1 MKRFRQLISVCLLC
15 FISASCNLW
24 PGELGQVDLP
34 YDESEARRIEQ
45 QSIEDESES
54 EPKSIEES
62 LKSIRERAPSATDE
76 APRAVRELETGLEPL
91 SVAEMRALVLE
102 NNLDLDVALLDPK
115 IARMQVSAEEGRFDA
130 LIGSRFAFR
139 SIDAPRLNQNLLD
152 FTSDDAVVDGVTV
165 KPTEIEQK
173 RDELDFDLGVRLPL
187 PTGGEIEVKGLLDRK
202 RTWDPKDFDQYL
214 TGTRFSL
221 SQPLLRNAGRNAS
234 YASIRL
240 ARVDQRISE
249 VRTKLAALR
258 ILARAEKAY
267 WRLFAA
273 RKLLD
278 VRAEQF
284 RLASESLDLVQR
296 RVEQGLTARVEIAR
310 TEVGLYQRVEALIVA
325 EVAWRLRQ
333 RDLKV
338 FLATERFPLR
348 GERMIDVTT
357 EPLLAGLDLD
367 EDALMQRALEERLE
381 LIEVEL
387 GIVRDGI
394 EIAYRE
400 NQVLPIVNLDFEY
413 GTLGR
418 DNNSLGR
425 AWNSQ
430 WDLEHYDVSV
440 GVTFEFPLTNQR
452 RRAQRDT
459 TLLSKSRRLATQR
472 ARELMVRE
480 EVLDILDIINRNW
493 QRIVAA
499 RQNVIVA
506 GVNYDAE
513 LRQFEQ
519 GLRTMREVFEALS
532 DLGDAQVREIGA
544 IVDYQIA
551 QIDLAFATGTLL
563 GYARVGLTP
572 LKIPEN

>member
-1 MKRFRQLISVCLLC
+1 MSRVCRLISVCMLGIL
-15 FISASCNLW
+15 SASCNLW

-34 YDESEARRIEQ
+34 YEPQEARRIEQ
-45 QSIEDESES
+45 QSIEEESES
-54 EPKSIEES
+54 APKSIEES
-62 LKSIRERAPSATDE
+62 LKSIRERVPSAKDE
-76 APRAVRELETGLEPL
+76 APQAVRELESGLEPL
-91 SVAEMRALVLE
+91 TVAEMRALVLE
-102 NNLDLDVALLDPK
+102 NNLDLDVALLDPD
-115 IARMQVSAEEGRFDA
+115 IARLQISAEEGRFDA
-130 LIGSRFAFR
+130 VIGSRFAFR
-139 SIDAPRLNQNLLD
+139 RVETPRLNQNLVD
-152 FTSDDAVVDGVTV
+152 FTSDDPVLDGAEV
-165 KPTEIEQK
+165 KPTEIGQT

-187 PTGGEIEVKGLLDRK
+187 PTGGEIAVKGLLDRK
-202 RTWDPKDFDQYL
+202 RTLDPKNFSQYL
-214 TGTRFSL
+214 AGTRFSL
-221 SQPLLRNAGRNAS
+221 SQPLLRDAGRNAS
-234 YASIRL
+234 FASIRL

-249 VRTKLAALR
+249 VRTKLAAMR

-284 RLASESLDLVQR
+284 RLAQESLDLVYR

-325 EVAWRLRQ
+325 EVEWRLRQ

-338 FLATERFPLR
+338 FLATKRFPLR

-367 EDALMQRALEERLE
+367 ADALIQRALDERLE

-394 EIAYRE
+394 EIAFRE

-413 GTLGR
+413 GTLSR
-418 DNNSLGR
+418 DDSLDN
-425 AWNSQ
+425 AWTSQ
-430 WDLEHYDVSV
+430 WDFDNPDLSV
-440 GVTFEFPLTNQR
+440 GIRFEIPFTNQR
-452 RRAQRDT
+452 RLAQRDT
-459 TLLSKSRRLATQR
+459 ALLAKSQRLATQR

-480 EVLDILDIINRNW
+480 EVFDMLDIIDRNW

-532 DLGDAQVREIGA
+532 DLGDAQIREIGA

-563 GYARVGLTP
+563 GYSRVSLAP
-572 LKIPEN
+572 LEIPVN

>member
-1 MKRFRQLISVCLLC
+1 MSRVRRLISVCLLG
-15 FISASCNLW
+15 ILSASCNLW

-34 YDESEARRIEQ
+34 YEAQETRRIEQ

-54 EPKSIEES
+54 APKSIEES
-62 LKSIRERAPSATDE
+62 LKSIRERVPSAKDE
-76 APRAVRELETGLEPL
+76 TPQAVRELESGLEPL
-91 SVAEMRALVLE
+91 TVAEMRALVLE
-102 NNLDLDVALLDPK
+102 NNLDLDVALLDPE
-115 IARMQVSAEEGRFDA
+115 IASLQVSAEEGRFDA
-130 LIGSRFAFR
+130 VIGSRFAFR
-139 SIDAPRLNQNLLD
+139 RLETPRLNQNLVD
-152 FTSDDAVVDGVTV
+152 FTSDDPVVDGVTV
-165 KPTEIEQK
+165 KPTEIGQT

-187 PTGGEIEVKGLLDRK
+187 PTGGEIAVKGLLDRK
-202 RTWDPKDFDQYL
+202 RTLDPKNFEQYL
-214 TGTRFSL
+214 AGTRFSL
-221 SQPLLRNAGRNAS
+221 SQPLLRDAGRNAS
-234 YASIRL
+234 FASIRL

-249 VRTKLAALR
+249 VRTKLAAMR

-284 RLASESLDLVQR
+284 RLAQESLDLVNR

-325 EVAWRLRQ
+325 EVEWRLRQ

-338 FLATERFPLR
+338 FLATKRFPLR

-367 EDALMQRALEERLE
+367 ADALIQRALDERLE

-394 EIAYRE
+394 EIAFRE

-413 GTLGR
+413 GTLSR
-418 DNNSLGR
+418 DDSLDN
-425 AWNSQ
+425 AWTSQ
-430 WDLEHYDVSV
+430 WDFDNPDLSV
-440 GVTFEFPLTNQR
+440 GIRFEIPFTNQR
-452 RRAQRDT
+452 RLAQRDT
-459 TLLSKSRRLATQR
+459 ALLAKSQRLATQR

-480 EVLDILDIINRNW
+480 EVFDMLDIIDRNW

-532 DLGDAQVREIGA
+532 DLGDAQIREIGA

-563 GYARVGLTP
+563 GYSRVSLAP
-572 LKIPEN
+572 LEIPVN

>member
-1 MKRFRQLISVCLLC
+1 MCRLISICLWVILC
-15 FISASCNLW
+15 ASCNLW
-24 PGELGQVDLP
+24 PDKLGQVDLP
-34 YDESEARRIEQ
+34 YDAPEARRIEQ
-45 QSIEDESES
+45 QSIQDESDS
-54 EPKSIEES
+54 APKSIEES
-62 LKSIRERAPSATDE
+62 LKSIRERTPSAKDE

-91 SVAEMRALVLE
+91 TVAEMRAIVLQ
-102 NNLDLDVALLDPK
+102 NNLDLDVALLDPE
-115 IARMQVSAEEGRFDA
+115 IARLQVSAEEGRFDA
-130 LIGSRFAFR
+130 VIGSRFAFR
-139 SIDAPRLNQNLLD
+139 RLETPRLNQNLVD
-152 FTSDDAVVDGVTV
+152 FTSDDPVLDGATV
-165 KPTEIEQK
+165 KPTEIEQT

-187 PTGGEIEVKGLLDRK
+187 PTGGEIAVKGLLDRK
-202 RTWDPKDFDQYL
+202 RTLDPKNFEQYL
-214 TGTRFSL
+214 AGTRFSL
-221 SQPLLRNAGRNAS
+221 SQPLLRNAGRNVS
-234 YASIRL
+234 FASIRL

-249 VRTKLAALR
+249 VRTKLAAMR

-273 RKLLD
+273 RQLLD

-284 RLASESLDLVQR
+284 RLAQESLDLVRR

-325 EVAWRLRQ
+325 EVEWRLRQ

-367 EDALMQRALEERLE
+367 ADALIQRGLEERLE

-394 EIAYRE
+394 EIAFRQ

-413 GTLGR
+413 GTLAR
-418 DNNSLGR
+418 DSSFGS
-425 AWNSQ
+425 AWTSQ
-430 WDLEHYDVSV
+430 WDFDQPDLSV
-440 GVTFEFPLTNQR
+440 GIKFEIPFTNQR
-452 RRAQRDT
+452 RLAQRDT
-459 TLLSKSRRLATQR
+459 ALLAKSQRLATRR

-480 EVLDILDIINRNW
+480 EVLDILDILDRNW

-563 GYARVGLTP
+563 GYSRVSLAP
-572 LKIPEN
+572 LGIPRN

>member
-1 MKRFRQLISVCLLC
+1 MSRVRRLISVCLLG
-15 FISASCNLW
+15 ILSASCNLW

-34 YDESEARRIEQ
+34 YEPQEARRIEQ

-54 EPKSIEES
+54 APKSIEES
-62 LKSIRERAPSATDE
+62 LKSIRERVPSAKDE
-76 APRAVRELETGLEPL
+76 TPQAVRELESGLEPL
-91 SVAEMRALVLE
+91 TVAEMRALVLE
-102 NNLDLDVALLDPK
+102 NNLDLDVALLDPD
-115 IARMQVSAEEGRFDA
+115 IARLQVSAEEGRFDA
-130 LIGSRFAFR
+130 VIGSRFAFR
-139 SIDAPRLNQNLLD
+139 RVETPRLNQNLVD
-152 FTSDDAVVDGVTV
+152 FTSDDPVLDGAEV
-165 KPTEIEQK
+165 KPTEIGQT

-187 PTGGEIEVKGLLDRK
+187 PTGGEIAVKGLLDRK
-202 RTWDPKDFDQYL
+202 RTLDPKNFSQYL
-214 TGTRFSL
+214 AGTRFSL
-221 SQPLLRNAGRNAS
+221 SQPLLRDAGRNAS
-234 YASIRL
+234 FASIRL

-249 VRTKLAALR
+249 VRTKLAAMR

-284 RLASESLDLVQR
+284 RLAQESLDLVYR

-325 EVAWRLRQ
+325 EVEWRLRQ

-338 FLATERFPLR
+338 FLATKRFPLR

-367 EDALMQRALEERLE
+367 ADALIQRALDERLE

-394 EIAYRE
+394 EIAFRE

-413 GTLGR
+413 GTLSR
-418 DNNSLGR
+418 DDSLDS
-425 AWNSQ
+425 AWTSQ
-430 WDLEHYDVSV
+430 WDFDNPDLSV
-440 GVTFEFPLTNQR
+440 GIRFEIPFTNQR
-452 RRAQRDT
+452 RLAQRDT
-459 TLLSKSRRLATQR
+459 ALLAKSQRLATQR

-480 EVLDILDIINRNW
+480 EVFDMLDIIDRNW

-532 DLGDAQVREIGA
+532 DLGDAQIREIGA

-563 GYARVGLTP
+563 GYSRVSLAP
-572 LKIPEN
+572 LEIPVN

>member
-1 MKRFRQLISVCLLC
+1 MSRVRRLISVCLLG
-15 FISASCNLW
+15 ILSASCNLW

-34 YDESEARRIEQ
+34 YEPQEARRIEQ
-45 QSIEDESES
+45 QSIEEESES
-54 EPKSIEES
+54 APKSIEES
-62 LKSIRERAPSATDE
+62 LKSIRERVPSAKDE
-76 APRAVRELETGLEPL
+76 APQAVRELESGLEPL
-91 SVAEMRALVLE
+91 TVAEMRALVLE
-102 NNLDLDVALLDPK
+102 NNLDLDVALLDPD
-115 IARMQVSAEEGRFDA
+115 IARLQISAEEGRFDA
-130 LIGSRFAFR
+130 VIGSRFAFR
-139 SIDAPRLNQNLLD
+139 RVETPRLNQNLVD
-152 FTSDDAVVDGVTV
+152 FTSDDPVLDGAEV
-165 KPTEIEQK
+165 KPTEIGQT

-187 PTGGEIEVKGLLDRK
+187 PTGGEIAVKGLLDRK
-202 RTWDPKDFDQYL
+202 RTLDPKNFSQYL
-214 TGTRFSL
+214 AGTRFSL
-221 SQPLLRNAGRNAS
+221 SQPLLRDAGRNAS
-234 YASIRL
+234 FASIRL

-249 VRTKLAALR
+249 VRTKLAAMR

-284 RLASESLDLVQR
+284 RLAQESLDLVYR

-325 EVAWRLRQ
+325 EVEWRLRQ

-338 FLATERFPLR
+338 FLATKRFPLR

-367 EDALMQRALEERLE
+367 ADALIQRALDERLE

-394 EIAYRE
+394 EIAFRE

-413 GTLGR
+413 GTLSR
-418 DNNSLGR
+418 DDSLDN
-425 AWNSQ
+425 AWTSQ
-430 WDLEHYDVSV
+430 WDFDNPDLSV
-440 GVTFEFPLTNQR
+440 GIRFEIPFTNQR
-452 RRAQRDT
+452 RLAQRDT
-459 TLLSKSRRLATQR
+459 ALLAKSQRLATQR

-480 EVLDILDIINRNW
+480 EVFDMLDIIDRNW

-532 DLGDAQVREIGA
+532 DLGDAQIREIGA

-563 GYARVGLTP
+563 GYSRVSLAP
-572 LKIPEN
+572 LEIPVN

>member
-1 MKRFRQLISVCLLC
+1 MNWVRYLIPVCLIC
-15 FISASCNLW
+15 IMSASCNLW

-34 YDESEARRIEQ
+34 YDASEARQLEQ
-45 QSIEDESES
+45 QSIKDESET

-76 APRAVRELETGLEPL
+76 APRAVRELEAGLEPL

-102 NNLDLDVALLDPK
+102 NNLDLEVALLDPK
-115 IARMQVSAEEGRFDA
+115 IASLQISAEEGRFDA

-139 SIDAPRLNQNLLD
+139 RIDAPRLNQNLVD
-152 FTSDDAVVDGVTV
+152 FTSEDPVIDGVEV

-173 RDELDFDLGVRLPL
+173 RDELDLDLGVRVPL
-187 PTGGEIEVKGLLDRK
+187 PTGGEVAVKGLLDRK

-240 ARVDQRISE
+240 ARVDHRISE
-249 VRTKLAALR
+249 VRTKLMALR

-284 RLASESLDLVQR
+284 RLASESLDLVRR
-296 RVEQGLTARVEIAR
+296 RVAQGLTARVEIAR

-325 EVAWRLRQ
+325 EVEWRLRQ

-338 FLATERFPLR
+338 FLATKRFPLR

-367 EDALMQRALEERLE
+367 EDALIQRALEERLE

-394 EIAYRE
+394 EIAFRE

-418 DNNSLGR
+418 DSNSFSN

-430 WDLEHYDVSV
+430 WDFDYSDVSV
-440 GVTFEFPLTNQR
+440 GVKFEFPFTNQR

-459 TLLSKSRRLATQR
+459 ALLSKSRRLATQR

-480 EVLDILDIINRNW
+480 EVLDILDIIDRNW

-506 GVNYDAE
+506 GVNYDSE

-532 DLGDAQVREIGA
+532 DLGDAQIREIGA

-563 GYARVGLTP
+563 GYARVSLAP
-572 LKIPEN
+572 LAIPDN

>member
-1 MKRFRQLISVCLLC
+1 MSRVCRLISVCMLGIL
-15 FISASCNLW
+15 SASCNLW

-34 YDESEARRIEQ
+34 YEPQEARRIEQ

-54 EPKSIEES
+54 APKSIEES
-62 LKSIRERAPSATDE
+62 LKAIRERVPSAKDE
-76 APRAVRELETGLEPL
+76 APQAVRELESGLEPL
-91 SVAEMRALVLE
+91 TVAEMRALVLE
-102 NNLDLDVALLDPK
+102 NNLDLDVALLDPD
-115 IARMQVSAEEGRFDA
+115 IARLQISAEEGRFDA
-130 LIGSRFAFR
+130 VIGSRFAFR
-139 SIDAPRLNQNLLD
+139 RVETPRLNQNLVD
-152 FTSDDAVVDGVTV
+152 FTSDDPVLDGAEV
-165 KPTEIEQK
+165 KPTEIGQT

-187 PTGGEIEVKGLLDRK
+187 PTGGEIAVKGLLDRK
-202 RTWDPKDFDQYL
+202 RTLDPKNFSQYL
-214 TGTRFSL
+214 AGTRFSL
-221 SQPLLRNAGRNAS
+221 SQPLLRDAGRNAS
-234 YASIRL
+234 FASIRL

-249 VRTKLAALR
+249 VRTKLAAMR

-284 RLASESLDLVQR
+284 RLAQESLDLVYR

-325 EVAWRLRQ
+325 EVEWRLRQ

-338 FLATERFPLR
+338 FLATKRFPLR

-367 EDALMQRALEERLE
+367 ADALIQRALDERLE

-394 EIAYRE
+394 EIAFRE

-413 GTLGR
+413 GTLSR
-418 DNNSLGR
+418 DSSLGN
-425 AWNSQ
+425 AWSSQ
-430 WDLEHYDVSV
+430 WDFDNPDLSV
-440 GVTFEFPLTNQR
+440 GIRFEIPFTNQR
-452 RRAQRDT
+452 RLAQRDT
-459 TLLSKSRRLATQR
+459 ALLAKSQRLATQR

-480 EVLDILDIINRNW
+480 EVFDMLDVIDRNW

-532 DLGDAQVREIGA
+532 DLGDAQIREIGA

-563 GYARVGLTP
+563 GYSRVSLAP
-572 LKIPEN
+572 LEIPVN

>member
-1 MKRFRQLISVCLLC
+1 MSRVRRLISVCLLG
-15 FISASCNLW
+15 ILSASCNLW

-34 YDESEARRIEQ
+34 YEPQEARRIEQ

-54 EPKSIEES
+54 APKSIEES
-62 LKSIRERAPSATDE
+62 LKSIRERVPSAKDE
-76 APRAVRELETGLEPL
+76 APQAVRELESGLEPL
-91 SVAEMRALVLE
+91 AVAEMRALVLE
-102 NNLDLDVALLDPK
+102 NNLDLDVALLDPE
-115 IARMQVSAEEGRFDA
+115 IARLQVSAEEGRFDA
-130 LIGSRFAFR
+130 VIGSRFAFR
-139 SIDAPRLNQNLLD
+139 RVETPRLNQNLVD
-152 FTSDDAVVDGVTV
+152 FTSDDPVVDGVTV
-165 KPTEIEQK
+165 KPTEIGQT

-187 PTGGEIEVKGLLDRK
+187 PTGGEIAVKGLLDRK
-202 RTWDPKDFDQYL
+202 RTLDNKNYEQYL
-214 TGTRFSL
+214 AGTRFSL
-221 SQPLLRNAGRNAS
+221 SQPLLRDAGRNAS
-234 YASIRL
+234 FASIRL

-249 VRTKLAALR
+249 VRTKLGAMR

-284 RLASESLDLVQR
+284 RLAQESLDLVNR

-325 EVAWRLRQ
+325 EVEWRLRQ

-338 FLATERFPLR
+338 FLATKRFPLR

-357 EPLLAGLDLD
+357 EPLLAGLELD
-367 EDALMQRALEERLE
+367 ADALIQRALDERLE

-394 EIAYRE
+394 EIAFRE

-413 GTLGR
+413 GTLSR
-418 DNNSLGR
+418 DDSLDN
-425 AWNSQ
+425 AWTSQ
-430 WDLEHYDVSV
+430 WDFDNPDLSV
-440 GVTFEFPLTNQR
+440 GIRFEIPFTNQR

-459 TLLSKSRRLATQR
+459 ALLAKSQRLATQR

-480 EVLDILDIINRNW
+480 EVLDMLDVIDRNW

-532 DLGDAQVREIGA
+532 DLGDAQIREIGA

-563 GYARVGLTP
+563 GYSRVSLAP
-572 LKIPEN
+572 IEIPVN

>member
-1 MKRFRQLISVCLLC
+1 MSKVCRLISVCMLGIL
-15 FISASCNLW
+15 SASCNLW

-34 YDESEARRIEQ
+34 YEPQEARRIEQ
-45 QSIEDESES
+45 QSIEEESES
-54 EPKSIEES
+54 APKSIEES
-62 LKSIRERAPSATDE
+62 LKSIRERVPSAKDE
-76 APRAVRELETGLEPL
+76 APQAVRELESGLEPL
-91 SVAEMRALVLE
+91 TVAEMRALVLE
-102 NNLDLDVALLDPK
+102 NNLDLDVALLDPD
-115 IARMQVSAEEGRFDA
+115 IARLQISAEEGRFDA
-130 LIGSRFAFR
+130 VIGSRFAFR
-139 SIDAPRLNQNLLD
+139 RVETPRLNQNLVD
-152 FTSDDAVVDGVTV
+152 FTSDDPVLDGAEV
-165 KPTEIEQK
+165 KPTEIGQT

-187 PTGGEIEVKGLLDRK
+187 PTGGEIAVKGLLDRK
-202 RTWDPKDFDQYL
+202 RTLDPKNFSQYL
-214 TGTRFSL
+214 AGTRFSL
-221 SQPLLRNAGRNAS
+221 SQPLLRDAGRNAS
-234 YASIRL
+234 FASIRL

-249 VRTKLAALR
+249 VRTKLAAMR

-284 RLASESLDLVQR
+284 RLAQESLDLVYR

-325 EVAWRLRQ
+325 EVEWRLRQ

-338 FLATERFPLR
+338 FLATKRFPLR

-367 EDALMQRALEERLE
+367 ADALIQRALDERLE

-394 EIAYRE
+394 EIAFRE

-413 GTLGR
+413 GTLSR
-418 DNNSLGR
+418 DDSLDN
-425 AWNSQ
+425 AWTSQ
-430 WDLEHYDVSV
+430 WDFDNPDLSV
-440 GVTFEFPLTNQR
+440 GIRFEIPFTNQR
-452 RRAQRDT
+452 RLAQRDT
-459 TLLSKSRRLATQR
+459 ALLAKSQRLATQR

-480 EVLDILDIINRNW
+480 EVFDMLDIIDRNW

-532 DLGDAQVREIGA
+532 DLGDAQIREIGA

-563 GYARVGLTP
+563 GYSRVSLAP
-572 LKIPEN
+572 LEIPVN

>member
-1 MKRFRQLISVCLLC
+1 MSRARRLISVCLLC
-15 FISASCNLW
+15 ILSASCNLW

-34 YDESEARRIEQ
+34 YDASEARRIEQ
-45 QSIEDESES
+45 QSIEDESDS
-54 EPKSIEES
+54 APKSLEES
-62 LKSIRERAPSATDE
+62 LKSIRERVPSAKDE
-76 APRAVRELETGLEPL
+76 APQAVRELESGLEPL
-91 SVAEMRALVLE
+91 TVAEMRALVLE
-102 NNLDLDVALLDPK
+102 NNLDLDVALLDPE
-115 IARMQVSAEEGRFDA
+115 IARQQVSAEEGRFDA
-130 LIGSRFAFR
+130 VIGSRFAFR
-139 SIDAPRLNQNLLD
+139 RLDTPRLDQNLVD
-152 FTSDDAVVDGVTV
+152 FTSDDPVLDGAEV
-165 KPTEIEQK
+165 KPTEIEQT
-173 RDELDFDLGVRLPL
+173 RDELDVDLGVRLPL
-187 PTGGEIEVKGLLDRK
+187 PTGGEIALKGLLNRK
-202 RTWDPKDFDQYL
+202 RTLDPKNFNQYL
-214 TGTRFSL
+214 AGTRFSL

-249 VRTKLAALR
+249 VRTKLAAMR

-284 RLASESLDLVQR
+284 RLAQESLDLVHR

-325 EVAWRLRQ
+325 EVEWRLRQ

-338 FLATERFPLR
+338 FLATKRFPLR

-367 EDALMQRALEERLE
+367 ADALTQRALEERLE

-413 GTLGR
+413 GTLSR
-418 DNNSLGR
+418 DSSLGN
-425 AWNSQ
+425 AWSTQ
-430 WDLEHYDVSV
+430 WDFDHPDLSV
-440 GVTFEFPLTNQR
+440 GVTFEIPFTNQR
-452 RRAQRDT
+452 PRARRDT
-459 TLLSKSRRLATQR
+459 ALLAKSQRLATQR

-480 EVLDILDIINRNW
+480 EVLDILDIIDRNW

-563 GYARVGLTP
+563 GYSRVSLEP
-572 LKIPEN
+572 IEIPKN

>member
-1 MKRFRQLISVCLLC
+1 MSRVCRLISVCMLGIL
-15 FISASCNLW
+15 SVSCNLW

-34 YDESEARRIEQ
+34 YEPQEARRIEQ
-45 QSIEDESES
+45 QSIEEESES
-54 EPKSIEES
+54 APKSIEES
-62 LKSIRERAPSATDE
+62 LKSIRERVPSAKDE
-76 APRAVRELETGLEPL
+76 APQAVRELESGLEPL
-91 SVAEMRALVLE
+91 TVAEMRALVLE
-102 NNLDLDVALLDPK
+102 NNLDLDVALLDPD
-115 IARMQVSAEEGRFDA
+115 IARLQISAEEGRFDA
-130 LIGSRFAFR
+130 VIGSRFAFR
-139 SIDAPRLNQNLLD
+139 RVETPRLNQNLVD
-152 FTSDDAVVDGVTV
+152 FTSDDPVLDGAEV
-165 KPTEIEQK
+165 KPTEIGQT

-187 PTGGEIEVKGLLDRK
+187 PTGGEIAVKGLLDRK
-202 RTWDPKDFDQYL
+202 RTLDPKNFSQYL
-214 TGTRFSL
+214 AGTRFSL
-221 SQPLLRNAGRNAS
+221 SQPLLRDAGRNAS
-234 YASIRL
+234 FASIRL

-249 VRTKLAALR
+249 VRTKLAAMR

-284 RLASESLDLVQR
+284 RLAQESLDLVYR

-325 EVAWRLRQ
+325 EVEWRLRQ

-338 FLATERFPLR
+338 FLATKRFPLR

-367 EDALMQRALEERLE
+367 ADALIQRALDERLE

-394 EIAYRE
+394 EIAFRE

-413 GTLGR
+413 GTLSR
-418 DNNSLGR
+418 DDSLDN
-425 AWNSQ
+425 AWTSQ
-430 WDLEHYDVSV
+430 WDFDNPDLSV
-440 GVTFEFPLTNQR
+440 GIRFEIPFTNQR
-452 RRAQRDT
+452 RLAQRDT
-459 TLLSKSRRLATQR
+459 ALLAKSQRLATQR

-480 EVLDILDIINRNW
+480 EVFDMLDIIDRNW

-532 DLGDAQVREIGA
+532 DLGDAQIREIGA

-563 GYARVGLTP
+563 GYSRVSLAP
-572 LKIPEN
+572 LEIPVN

>member
-1 MKRFRQLISVCLLC
+1 MSRVRRLILVCLLC
-15 FISASCNLW
+15 ILSASCNLW

-34 YDESEARRIEQ
+34 YDASEARRIEQ
-45 QSIEDESES
+45 QSIEDESDS
-54 EPKSIEES
+54 APKSLEES
-62 LKSIRERAPSATDE
+62 LKSIRERVPSAKDE
-76 APRAVRELETGLEPL
+76 APQAVRELESGLEPL
-91 SVAEMRALVLE
+91 TVAEMRALVLE
-102 NNLDLDVALLDPK
+102 NNLDLDVALLDPE
-115 IARMQVSAEEGRFDA
+115 IARLQVSAEEGRFDA
-130 LIGSRFAFR
+130 VIGSRFAFR
-139 SIDAPRLNQNLLD
+139 RLDTPRLDQNLVD
-152 FTSDDAVVDGVTV
+152 FTSDDPVLDGAEV
-165 KPTEIEQK
+165 KPTEIEQT
-173 RDELDFDLGVRLPL
+173 RDQLDVDLGVRLPL
-187 PTGGEIEVKGLLDRK
+187 PTGGEIALKGLLNRK
-202 RTWDPKDFDQYL
+202 RTLDPKNFDQYL
-214 TGTRFSL
+214 AGTRFSL

-249 VRTKLAALR
+249 VRTKLAAMR

-284 RLASESLDLVQR
+284 RLAQESLNLVHR

-325 EVAWRLRQ
+325 EVEWRLRQ

-338 FLATERFPLR
+338 FLATKRFPLR
-348 GERMIDVTT
+348 GERMIDVMT

-367 EDALMQRALEERLE
+367 ADALTQRALEERLE

-387 GIVRDGI
+387 GIVQDGI
-394 EIAYRE
+394 ELAYRR

-413 GTLGR
+413 GTLSR
-418 DNNSLGR
+418 DSSFGS
-425 AWNSQ
+425 AWTSQ
-430 WDLEHYDVSV
+430 WDFDNPDLSV
-440 GVTFEFPLTNQR
+440 GVTFEIPFTNQR
-452 RRAQRDT
+452 PRARRDT
-459 TLLSKSRRLATQR
+459 ALLAKSQRLATQR

-480 EVLDILDIINRNW
+480 EVLDILDIIDRNW

-563 GYARVGLTP
+563 GYSRVSLEP
-572 LKIPEN
+572 IEIPKN